1 VCHEEEAAASDCNK
15 KKGTEDDG
23 LSTVFTLYEDELSH
37 EQQLKQLQMIKART
51 MYEMV
56 EELEGGARKILFLT
70 NEQVMDTFSYGSM
83 FGPFDNCLSIC
94 CAGRAVGQEWSGAGA
109 HVRSP

>member
-1 VCHEEEAAASDCNK
+1 M
-15 KKGTEDDG
+15 
-23 LSTVFTLYEDELSH
+23 FTLHEDELSQ

-70 NEQVMDTFSYGSM
+70 NAQVMDTFSYGSM
-83 FGPFDNCLSIC
+83 FGPFNNCLSIY
-94 CAGRAVGQEWSGAGA
+94 CAGRAVGRQ
-109 HVRSP
+109 